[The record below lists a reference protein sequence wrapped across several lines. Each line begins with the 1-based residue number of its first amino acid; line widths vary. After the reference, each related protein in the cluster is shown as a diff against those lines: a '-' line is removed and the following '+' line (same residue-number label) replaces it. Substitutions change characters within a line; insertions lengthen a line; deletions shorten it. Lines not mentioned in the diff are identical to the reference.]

1 MSLPTIQNPFAP
13 AQPTFEDELC
23 SMCPSM
29 TYQQRLIGFCICC
42 GCGYASE
49 FHGHAHVTI
58 QKTLKKRVTNFAIL
72 YVFGNRILL
81 RPVLNRA
88 DGSARRCSP
97 KLEDLPA
104 SSGCSCS
111 WSRSR

>member
-13 AQPTFEDELC
+13 AQPTFEDEMC

-42 GCGYASE
+42 GCGYALS
-49 FHGHAHVTI
+49 FMGTLNVTI
-58 QKTLKKRVTNFAIL
+58 ERPLKKTSHELCHL
-72 YVFGNRILL
+72 YVWQLTRHAATGLSL
-81 RPVLNRA
+81 TGH

-97 KLEDLPA
+97 KLGHLPA
-104 SSGCSCS
+104 SSGY
-111 WSRSR
+111 